1 MYINTYTIYRIQR
14 KHMNIQNTGVNT
26 NTLKVQNTESGYSSP
41 VGKDHSGVNGVGK
54 AKMSQNVMDTCKY
67 IHST

>member
-1 MYINTYTIYRIQR
+1 
-14 KHMNIQNTGVNT
+14 MNIQNTGVNT